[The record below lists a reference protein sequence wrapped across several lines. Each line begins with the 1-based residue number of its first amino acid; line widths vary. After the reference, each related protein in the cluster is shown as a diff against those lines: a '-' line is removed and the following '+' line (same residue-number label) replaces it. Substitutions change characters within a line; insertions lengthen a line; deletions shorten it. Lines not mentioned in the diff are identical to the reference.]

1 MSLAGFQRA
10 MADMA
15 ASPALCR
22 RALNEGADAV
32 LAGSP
37 LTPLELQRLASAAAL
52 RGARIHCMLYRN
64 RRLSPLVSQLPGTFH
79 LLGYGLKALAE
90 AFWAEHP
97 QVPRNAP
104 DEIRRWAAFLR
115 RRVAEGALA
124 EPLLPEV
131 LDWEMET
138 YELALLPPER
148 TKASVAEA
156 AARAR
161 PDVPLRA
168 HPLVGG
174 ARFTREPFAVVRALA
189 EKRPLPYDHAA
200 PGEYHVLVDFRG
212 ERRALAP
219 LEATVAASFR
229 ALRAGEPLPRE
240 SAAPLVEQGLAIAV

>member
-1 MSLAGFQRA
+1 MSLAAFQRA

-22 RALNEGADAV
+22 RILDEGAETV
-32 LAGSP
+32 LAGYA
-37 LTPLELQRLASAAAL
+37 LTPLELRRLASAADQ
-52 RGARIHCMLYRN
+52 RGMRINCMLYRN

-90 AFWAEHP
+90 AFWAENP

-115 RRVAEGALA
+115 RRIAEGALA

-148 TKASVAEA
+148 TRASVADA
-156 AARAR
+156 AARAQA
-161 PDVPLRA
+161 DAPLRP
-168 HPLVGG
+168 HPLVGT
-174 ARFTREPFAVVRALA
+174 ARFSREPFTVIRALN
-189 EKRPLPYDHAA
+189 EKRPPPFDDAA

-212 ERRALAP
+212 DQRAFAP
-219 LEATVAASFR
+219 LDGSTAAAFR
-229 ALRAGEPLPRE
+229 ALRAGEPLSPDA
-240 SAAPLVEQGLAIAV
+240 AAPLVAQGLAVAA